1 MAMMRLILAVII
13 AWGALA
19 LPVKAQ
25 VIAQTNGERPTLKAK
40 VVVHGDIVRIGDL
53 IENCGVV
60 ANVPIFRAPD
70 LGYTGTV
77 PVDAI
82 LNAVRDHALIG
93 IDAAGLQEVVV
104 TRATRTVPAT
114 DIEGL
119 IARTLSA
126 RFDIGDSKDIVV
138 NLGHDMRTVYV
149 DPSAVGEPRVTH
161 IDYDTRST
169 RFDAMIEIPAGNTKR
184 SVLRFAGRAT
194 PTVEI
199 VTVGRTIDRGTIIKD
214 ADLVTERRPRAEVG
228 RDAITRRADI
238 IGMAARGTVQGG
250 RPLRTADLMKPDL
263 VLRNESVTLVYQGPG
278 MVLTIR
284 GKANDGGAEGDV
296 ISVLN
301 EQSKRV
307 VQGVII
313 GPGRVAVATG
323 SPRLAA
329 NTAARSANANSR

>member
-1 MAMMRLILAVII
+1 MMRLFLVAFI
-13 AWGALA
+13 AWSALA
-19 LPVKAQ
+19 LPAKAQ
-25 VIAQTNGERPTLKAK
+25 VTDQPNTERPTLKAK
-40 VVVHGDIVRIGDL
+40 AVIHGDIVRIGDM
-53 IENCGVV
+53 IENSGVV

-77 PVDAI
+77 SVDAV

-93 IDAAGLQEVVV
+93 VDTAGLNEVVV

-114 DIEGL
+114 DIEDL

-126 RFDIGDSKDIVV
+126 RFDLGVSKDIIV
-138 NLGHDMRTVYV
+138 NLGHDLRTVYI
-149 DPSAVGEPRVTH
+149 DPLAVGEPRVTH
-161 IDYDTRST
+161 IDYDARST
-169 RFDAMIEIPAGNTKR
+169 RFDATIEIPAGPAKR

-199 VTVGRTIDRGTIIKD
+199 VTIGRTVERGTIIKD
-214 ADLVTERRPRAEVG
+214 ADLVMERRPRAEVG
-228 RDAITRRADI
+228 RDAITKRADI

-263 VLRNESVTLVYQGPG
+263 VLRNEAVTLVYEAPG

-296 ISVLN
+296 ISVFN
-301 EQSKRV
+301 EHSKRV
-307 VQGVII
+307 VQGVIV
-313 GPGRVAVATG
+313 GPGRVAISTG

-329 NTAARSANANSR
+329 NNVTGSVKANAR